1 MTSSKLHAL
10 CIKPHKIVPLT
21 YGICGRRYNPKPKTG
36 KIMTI
41 NKLFL
46 IFIAFVVVGCSSSP
60 YTYHEK
66 PISLKKGQSSYYLK
80 DITVNLTLGHGAISG
95 DNTFANKEEM
105 AKQFESALNMALKE
119 KGILATSSSNA
130 DADIEVIID
139 YKRNFNY
146 GGKALNKPHLSHQV
160 NIYKGSKKLVSFNAS
175 KYTTKYSYFK
185 DLAVNIEI
193 SAFNWGADDELQD
206 IEFISKTIVDDLS
219 KVGS

>member
-1 MTSSKLHAL
+1 
-10 CIKPHKIVPLT
+10 
-21 YGICGRRYNPKPKTG
+21 
-36 KIMTI
+36 MTI
-41 NKLFL
+41 NKMFL

-66 PISLKKGQSSYYLK
+66 PTPLKKGQTSYYLK
-80 DITVNLTLGHGAISG
+80 EISVNLTLGHGAISG
-95 DNTFANKEEM
+95 DDTFSNKEEM
-105 AKQFESALNMALKE
+105 TKQFENSLNLALKE

-160 NIYKGSKKLVSFNAS
+160 NIYNGSKKLASFGVS
-175 KYTTKYSYFK
+175 KYTTKYSYLK

-193 SAFNWGADDELQD
+193 SAFKWGADDELQD
-206 IEFISKTIVDDLS
+206 IELISKTIVDDLA
-219 KVGS
+219 KVGN